1 MATNTQVFGGTLN
14 VASSGSFSTAGTLT
28 LDSGGSIT
36 GGPITAAAYQF
47 NSGTASAK
55 LSGPGVLVEDTNGV
69 LTLTGVNTY
78 TGGTLV
84 EAGELIVGTQT
95 ALPRGGSLIVGSNP
109 VSQLLGRSPALSN
122 VSLAGSAAIV
132 MSPAAAPVTSAT
144 AATSETAAPIVT
156 AGPPANTPAKAAS
169 AFRPRVVFPS
179 VTPAKVSTAN
189 LSTAAS
195 DAVFASHRSGSDTI
209 TVPAN
214 LAQSASCVGM
224 AEPMESGW
232 NSSAQN
238 QKNDSKAAALDE
250 VLARFG
256 V

>member
-1 MATNTQVFGGTLN
+1 M
-14 VASSGSFSTAGTLT
+14 
-28 LDSGGSIT
+28 
-36 GGPITAAAYQF
+36 
-47 NSGTASAK
+47 
-55 LSGPGVLVEDTNGV
+55 LVEDTNGV

-132 MSPAAAPVTSAT
+132 MSPAAARSL
-144 AATSETAAPIVT
+144 
-156 AGPPANTPAKAAS
+156 PPPPQPAKRQHRSLRPALRPIRRRRRLRQ
-169 AFRPRVVFPS
+169 FRPRVVFPS

-214 LAQSASCVGM
+214 LAQSAS
-224 AEPMESGW
+224 AWAWLAPMESGW
-232 NSSAQN
+232 NSSGQN